1 MVNSNHKAMECEDC
15 FSWYHIKCVNMGDNM
30 YQVHLLHNSYT
41 WVCFKCGLPNFTNS
55 SLFTTLTV
63 SNSFQLLADLPN
75 DSSII
80 PSVPVPSR
88 GPQCT
93 SSPKKRSNTFD
104 KKKLCKQRG
113 KRNPLKIINLNFQS
127 LRNKIPHFQALIEI
141 EKPDI
146 VVGTETWL
154 NHTILTSELMP
165 PTYQVFRRDRQT
177 CTTGGGVLLAINSN
191 LVAREELHLETNGEM
206 IWACV
211 SIKSYPTLYIGVFHR
226 PNHGIS

>member
-1 MVNSNHKAMECEDC
+1 MQHGMPFKNLNCRSTPYQVNLVMVILLLSGDVQLNPGPPTRTPKYPCGVCSKDVNSNHKAMECVDC
-15 FSWYHIKCVNMGDNM
+15 FTWYHIRCVNMGDNM
-30 YQVHLLHNSYT
+30 YQVHLHHNSYT
-41 WVCFKCGLPNFTNS
+41 WVYFKCGLPNFTKS
-55 SLFTTLTV
+55 SLFTTFTV
-63 SNSFQLLADLPN
+63 SNSFQLLAYLPC

-93 SSPKKRSNTFD
+93 SSPKKCSNTHD

-113 KRNPLKIINLNFQS
+113 RSNPLKIINLNFQS
-127 LRNKIPHFQALIEI
+127 LHNKIPQFQALLEI

-165 PTYQVFRRDRQT
+165 LTCQVF
-177 CTTGGGVLLAINSN
+177 
-191 LVAREELHLETNGEM
+191 H
-206 IWACV
+206 
-211 SIKSYPTLYIGVFHR
+211 
-226 PNHGIS
+226 